1 MPTFDVL
8 PRFLRGYGK
17 LTPDQARAF
26 RAALARFLDGLRTGT
41 FDPGLRVHR
50 IEGTKDVWSLT
61 WAPDGRATFT
71 YGPEVRPG
79 EPHVIWRRIGSHAI
93 YRRP

>member
-8 PRFLRGYGK
+8 PRFAREYRK
-17 LTPDQARAF
+17 LTHAQAKAF
-26 RAALARFLDGLRTGT
+26 RAALDRFVEGLRTGT

-50 IEGTKDVWSLT
+50 IEGTDGVWSMT

-71 YGPEVRPG
+71 YGSEVRSG
-79 EPHVIWRRIGSHAI
+79 EPHVIWRRVGGHAI
-93 YRRP
+93 YRQP